1 MAIRKMVI
9 STIIISDKE
18 KETLDITGRIVI
30 TRSSRYKDHLGYNQD
45 MFGANVIY
53 KKYSKYP
60 SRVYLFGYCLVQL
73 LEIVKEDKK
82 KIYRYEIKK
91 QLH

>member
-1 MAIRKMVI
+1 MVIREMTI
-9 STIIISDKE
+9 STIIISEEE
-18 KETLDITGRIVI
+18 KETLDITGRVI
-30 TRSSRYKDHLGYNQD
+30 IARSSRYKDNLGCNQD
-45 MFGANVIY
+45 MFGANVTY
-53 KKYSKYP
+53 KKYFQHP
-60 SRVYLFGYCLVQL
+60 SRVYLFGYCVIQL